1 MAWTVPLSYTSN
13 LSVNASNLNRTSA
26 NLVVQSTHAHTGAA
40 GMGSNTLGTAAAG
53 VTLTGLRIFTVA
65 NAGGSPGTAGRL
77 QRNGVNLEYHNGTIV
92 VGLYADGAV
101 GVATHRT
108 IGTGATDAAAGNHT
122 HL

>member
-1 MAWTVPLSYTSN
+1 MAWTVPLSYSSN
-13 LSVNASNLNRTSA
+13 IEVNASNLNRTSA
-26 NLVVQSTHAHTGAA
+26 NLEVLSTHAHTGAA
-40 GMGSNTLGTAAAG
+40 GMGSNTLGTAAVG
-53 VTLTGLRIFTVA
+53 VILTSLSTFNLA
-65 NAGGSPGTAGRL
+65 YPSGSPNAAGML
-77 QRNGVNLEYHNGTIV
+77 KANGVNLEYHNGTKV